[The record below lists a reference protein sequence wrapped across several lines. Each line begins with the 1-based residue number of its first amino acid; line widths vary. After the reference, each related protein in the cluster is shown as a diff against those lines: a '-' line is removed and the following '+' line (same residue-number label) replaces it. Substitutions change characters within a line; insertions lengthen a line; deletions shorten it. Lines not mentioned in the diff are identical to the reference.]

1 MTNQPTEQTDMRV
14 CAEVLRDMVT
24 ALNTL
29 PRSRYLAL
37 AITELEMAQ
46 HWLHD
51 AVPPMPVDQHTVHP

>member
-1 MTNQPTEQTDMRV
+1 MEMPDEQHDLRV

-37 AITELEMAQ
+37 AITDLESAQ

-51 AVPPMPVDQHTVHP
+51 AAPRENQHQVRDE